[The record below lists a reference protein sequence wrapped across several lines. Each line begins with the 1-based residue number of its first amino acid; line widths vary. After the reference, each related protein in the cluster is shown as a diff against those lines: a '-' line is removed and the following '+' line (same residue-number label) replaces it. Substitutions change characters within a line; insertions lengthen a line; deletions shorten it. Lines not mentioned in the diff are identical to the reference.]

1 MEKIMSK
8 SNDVSTPN
16 HRPLADSEL
25 DAVSGGIIPGLN
37 NMIAD
42 KTGDA
47 LGGLLVEALAWLGQ
61 P

>member
-1 MEKIMSK
+1 
-8 SNDVSTPN
+8 
-16 HRPLADSEL
+16 L

-42 KTGDA
+42 KTGEA
-47 LGGLLVEALAWLGQ
+47 LRDLLVGALAWLGQ